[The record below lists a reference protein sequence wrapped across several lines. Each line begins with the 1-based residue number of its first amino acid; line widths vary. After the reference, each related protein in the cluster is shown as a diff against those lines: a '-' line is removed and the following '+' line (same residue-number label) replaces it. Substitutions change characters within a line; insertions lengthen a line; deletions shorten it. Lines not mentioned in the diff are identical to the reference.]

1 VNSFDSAEVVYPAM
15 TIDARYKLEQRP
27 AGVVL
32 VRDGGV
38 RVRGSAEA
46 SGGRTSGRQ
55 QTLRLAVERKL
66 NKALPVE
73 LVWAAPKLPM
83 TDSARQA
90 LAVRS
95 AVADDGW
102 LQIAFNRSR

>member
-1 VNSFDSAEVVYPAM
+1 
-15 TIDARYKLEQRP
+15 
-27 AGVVL
+27 
-32 VRDGGV
+32 
-38 RVRGSAEA
+38 
-46 SGGRTSGRQ
+46 
-55 QTLRLAVERKL
+55 LRLAVERKL

-83 TDSARQA
+83 TDSTRQA
-90 LAVRS
+90 LAIRS